1 MHMHKHKHKHT
12 GTKSNGETPS
22 IPREQLRSPEC
33 EVSAQRG
40 RSDCRVH
47 VIKSKMFR

>member
-1 MHMHKHKHKHT
+1 MHMHEHRH
-12 GTKSNGETPS
+12 KSNGETPS
-22 IPREQLRSPEC
+22 IPREQLRSPKKY